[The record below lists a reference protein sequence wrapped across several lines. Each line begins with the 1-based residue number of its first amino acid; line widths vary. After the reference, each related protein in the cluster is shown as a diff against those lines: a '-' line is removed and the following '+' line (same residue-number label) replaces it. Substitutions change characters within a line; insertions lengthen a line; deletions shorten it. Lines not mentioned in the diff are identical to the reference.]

1 MDRAKQWM
9 YYLLIGLLSL
19 IALVFLPMIGSTVGL
34 GWSIPNTVVGW
45 IVWVITK
52 LIIAALNVMIFHCFM
67 QQAKLN
73 IKNNPEYIRALKAL
87 NKIKDKKIKLRSPA
101 KWNAEQ
107 YGKKGTSIFITS
119 ALSVFALTQ
128 AILSFDLVMLFTYLF
143 TIVMGIIFGIMQ
155 MKSAEEYWTVEFVMY
170 VDDFIE
176 RKQQEELELEQK
188 QEQVDEQTTENLEEK
203 QRCLEQPM
211 EKCTET

>member
-1 MDRAKQWM
+1 MERAKQWM
-9 YYLLIGLLSL
+9 YYLLIGFLSL
-19 IALVFLPMIGSTVGL
+19 IALIFLPMIGSTVGL

-45 IVWVITK
+45 IVWVVTK

-73 IKNNPEYIRALKAL
+73 IKDHPEYLRALKAL
-87 NKIKDKKIKLRSPA
+87 NKIKDKKIKLRSPT

-143 TIVMGIIFGIMQ
+143 TIAMGVIFGIMQ
-155 MKSAEEYWTVEFVMY
+155 MKTAEEYWTGEFVMY
-170 VDDFIE
+170 VDDLIARKEEEEQKRAEEKE
-176 RKQQEELELEQK
+176 RECLELKMVES
-188 QEQVDEQTTENLEEK
+188 
-203 QRCLEQPM
+203 
-211 EKCTET
+211 TET